1 MNWRLQTTLAGI
13 LAALGL
19 WIIFNPVTLVNAAG
33 SVIPWLLLAAA
44 AVQLISIFFR
54 SRRVFSVVIFPAVTG
69 ALFLYAGLSMKFGDP
84 KTVGPISLI
93 FVLALVFFGSG
104 AAKLVTAFAMRR
116 SRYFLYLIGS
126 GVVSLLMGLI
136 VLFNWETVSA
146 HWIGVFLGLEAIAD
160 AVVMAVLGLRE
171 RDGEAAMETLGLD
184 PAAEAAKA
192 EAKREA
198 AAAQAAA
205 EAAEIKAATLAAE
218 TRAAAA
224 KTAAEAEARAVADA
238 RAAADAKS
246 AAEAKVAADAKAAA
260 EAQAAAQA
268 VAAAGTPVSVAPPAK
283 PKPAPATPQAASV
296 AKAPVAKPPATKAPA
311 AKPAAIKAAPAK
323 KAAPKP
329 PKPDPETLL

>member
-19 WIIFNPVTLVNAAG
+19 WITFNPVTLVTAAA
-33 SVIPWLLLAAA
+33 SVIPWLLLAAG
-44 AVQLISIFFR
+44 AVQLISVFFR

-84 KTVGPISLI
+84 KTVGPVSLI

-126 GVVSLLMGLI
+126 GAVSLVMGLI

-192 EAKREA
+192 EALREA
-198 AAAQAAA
+198 AAAKAAA

-224 KTAAEAEARAVADA
+224 RAAAEAEARAI
-238 RAAADAKS
+238 ADAK
-246 AAEAKVAADAKAAA
+246 AAAKAAA

-268 VAAAGTPVSVAPPAK
+268 AAALVAVAAPAK
-283 PKPAPATPQAASV
+283 PKPAPAAPKAASV
-296 AKAPVAKPPATKAPA
+296 AKASAPKTPTTKAPA
-311 AKPAAIKAAPAK
+311 AKLAAKPGAAKAAPAK
-323 KAAPKP
+323 KPAPKP